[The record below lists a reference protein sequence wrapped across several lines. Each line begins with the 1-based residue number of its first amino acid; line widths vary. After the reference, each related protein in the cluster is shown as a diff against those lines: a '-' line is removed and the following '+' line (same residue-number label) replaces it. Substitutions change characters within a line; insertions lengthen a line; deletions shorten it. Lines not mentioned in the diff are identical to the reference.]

1 MKTNINQRTLEYIDR
16 AIVDLDNEIAAINK
30 ELDSLRVAD
39 LYNDDT
45 NSNLETV
52 EGAFAFF
59 KENFDTLSI
68 ENKRNFLK
76 RCISKIMWDGESL
89 HIFTQKSVN

>member
-52 EGAFAFF
+52 EGAFAFL
-59 KENFDTLSI
+59 KKTLI
-68 ENKRNFLK
+68 
-76 RCISKIMWDGESL
+76 
-89 HIFTQKSVN
+89 H